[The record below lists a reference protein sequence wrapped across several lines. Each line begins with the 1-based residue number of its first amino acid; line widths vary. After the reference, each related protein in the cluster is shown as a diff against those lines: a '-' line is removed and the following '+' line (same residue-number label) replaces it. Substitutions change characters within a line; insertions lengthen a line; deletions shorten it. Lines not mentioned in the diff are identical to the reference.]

1 MSLFTLL
8 YLTMNKA
15 MTHPLQCSLET
26 TGHSNAQ
33 GYGMGT
39 SVVQSEHRFRNET
52 DLRSHL

>member
-33 GYGMGT
+33 GCGIGT
-39 SVVQSEHRFRNET
+39 SVV
-52 DLRSHL
+52 